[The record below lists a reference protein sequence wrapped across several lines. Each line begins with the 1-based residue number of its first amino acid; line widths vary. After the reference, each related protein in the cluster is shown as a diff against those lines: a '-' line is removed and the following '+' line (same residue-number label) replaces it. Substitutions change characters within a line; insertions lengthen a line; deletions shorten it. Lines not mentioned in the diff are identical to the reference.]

1 MAGLGAAYKLRNEGV
16 SCRIY
21 DKESDYGG
29 HTRSYRFDNGFV
41 FDDGPHIS
49 FTRDKRIQDLLAENV
64 DGEFEVLQ
72 AKVNNHWK
80 GHWIK
85 HPAQCNLNGL
95 PPELVAKILEDF
107 VEAKYGEEREIM
119 NYRDWLYAGFGETF
133 SLTFPMEY
141 GLKYHTTGAENM
153 TTDWLGPR
161 IYQPN
166 LSEVF
171 MGALSDV
178 TADVHYVD
186 HFRYP
191 SRNGFVSYLNR
202 FAEESDIALDHEVIS
217 IDPSS
222 RRVTFS
228 NGSEVEYEGLISSI
242 ALPRLIPL
250 IRGAPDDVS
259 AAAERLACTQCVM
272 VNVGVAREDISEAT
286 WTYFYDRD
294 YIFTR
299 LSFPHL
305 MSPHNVPQGTSSLQ
319 AEIYFSDKYRPL
331 DRRPEE
337 CIEPV
342 LRDLQRCGILR
353 EDDTILHTNVHVT
366 PFANVIFD
374 LDRPKAL
381 SLVHGYLDDVGIGY
395 CGRYGEWAYHWTD
408 ESFKSGEKA
417 AEKLL
422 E

>member
-16 SCRIY
+16 SSRIY
-21 DKESDYGG
+21 DKESDFGG
-29 HTRSYRFDNGFV
+29 HTRSYRFENGFV

-64 DGEFEVLQ
+64 GGEFEVLQ

-85 HPAQCNLNGL
+85 HPAQCNLHGL
-95 PPELVAKILEDF
+95 PTELVAKILEDF
-107 VEAKYGEEREIM
+107 VEAKYGEEREIK

-133 SLTFPMEY
+133 SRTFPMEY

-202 FAEESDIALDHEVIS
+202 FAEESDIALDHEAIS